1 MAKKSNKNT
10 KLAFFFWL
18 IFATIIAIAFF
29 MARGRIANVL
39 EETGFINEVLG
50 DKKETVVDI
59 LQPQKKE
66 TVIEIIPSQDSET
79 KSSQQNGKETSTT
92 STEPKIETI
101 TPIIAQ
107 ATDQKEEN
115 LSLSKTEKKDT
126 TKQDNKTE
134 AAKPSTDLQLCFIA
148 IDSDGTVVRREIVR
162 TVDKT
167 NTPLT
172 ASLKALL
179 AGPSL
184 NEMEKGTMSLIPEG
198 TKLLSASIT
207 DRVAYLSFS
216 DEFNINKY
224 GVEGYIGQLMQ
235 IVYTA
240 TAFSTIDSVQFL
252 INGQKQNYLAEGVWI
267 GSPLPRTTFK

>member
-66 TVIEIIPSQDSET
+66 TVIEIIPSNESET

-148 IDSDGTVVRREIVR
+148 IDSDGTVARREIVR
-162 TVDKT
+162 TVNKT